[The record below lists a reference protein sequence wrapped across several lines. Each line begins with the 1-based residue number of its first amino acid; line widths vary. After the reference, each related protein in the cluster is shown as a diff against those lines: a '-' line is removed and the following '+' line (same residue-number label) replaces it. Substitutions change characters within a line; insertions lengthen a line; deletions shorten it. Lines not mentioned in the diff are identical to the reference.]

1 MVVGDGAIGKTCLM
15 IRSLLH
21 NPDTHKTTLKMT
33 TRLPSSKIKPKE
45 SPLEVCLSISV
56 CGMTN
61 SKLRDTAGQED
72 YGRLRPL
79 AYPNTDVFVIAFA
92 VVEPG
97 SFVNAKKLV

>member
-1 MVVGDGAIGKTCLM
+1 
-15 IRSLLH
+15 
-21 NPDTHKTTLKMT
+21 
-33 TRLPSSKIKPKE
+33 
-45 SPLEVCLSISV
+45 
-56 CGMTN
+56 MTN